1 MHQAT
6 FADTERADLSRRLAP
21 HMAPGREEHGPASQ
35 ASPCLSPEP
44 LVGPQTGLRVPPM
57 NGDVPEVFLAGGDL
71 VPQGHTARC
80 LSVVESREQLEE
92 DEEEE
97 EGKTEEGDGFHAVPL
112 RRSGAF
118 RAHGHNHNPFKRHSW
133 GPGRELQDPL
143 SRSELQAVGCTGARE
158 APLLQS
164 QEELDAFLELQRLGG
179 QPPRVGQSCC
189 HPSAGPL
196 DHSAPGMLSKSVS
209 MSGIS
214 CLLGCSDPAAPALR
228 KGCPSTCSLGT

>member
-1 MHQAT
+1 MHT
-6 FADTERADLSRRLAP
+6 DCEFLEDRNGICLSLLGWVFCRTGAQDVEESRVNEDVLMPWKEHCTGSQQSWLLLWALGQPCSCSAP
-21 HMAPGREEHGPASQ
+21 QGREAACDTVQFQGSRT
-35 ASPCLSPEP
+35 P
-44 LVGPQTGLRVPPM
+44 LTPSVLLTQTGLRVPPM

-97 EGKTEEGDGFHAVPL
+97 EEGKTEKGDGFHAVPL

-143 SRSELQAVGCTGARE
+143 SR
-158 APLLQS
+158 
-164 QEELDAFLELQRLGG
+164 
-179 QPPRVGQSCC
+179 
-189 HPSAGPL
+189 
-196 DHSAPGMLSKSVS
+196 
-209 MSGIS
+209 
-214 CLLGCSDPAAPALR
+214 
-228 KGCPSTCSLGT
+228 